1 MIAFIFLVIMIF
13 LIFFLFL
20 IGCFSCILNVYL
32 CSALTV
38 FNKILINFKKKKK
51 KKTEILLYSINM

>member
-32 CSALTV
+32 SSALSV
-38 FNKILINFKKKKK
+38 NKILINLKKKK